1 MSTSPIARIDAHSRA
16 RRPAWWKDRP
26 SSGDR
31 YSIAVGDERTRLL
44 PRRSLLPCP
53 LLDINYCHAGVHGE
67 WTIMSSRFKPGAAA
81 VAAAACFTSI
91 AGFAADNDTVGE
103 VVVTAARLAQ
113 PLSDVIG
120 SATVITRAEIQ
131 RRQAQS
137 IQDLLRGE
145 AGISIANNGGLG
157 KLSSMFVRG
166 TEADQ
171 VLVLVDGV
179 RVGSASAGT
188 TRLEFLPVDQI
199 ERIEIVRGPRSSLYG
214 ADAIG
219 GVIQIFTTK
228 GQGPSISVG
237 GGSHDT
243 YNATAGFGLDNDNAW
258 FSVTGN
264 YTESDGFN
272 SCRNSR
278 VGAFFTGGCFTD
290 EPDADGYRNASGS
303 LRAGYRWGEKADI
316 EASTLYASGNS
327 EYDGSFANE
336 TDFVE
341 SVFSVKGRFAPTANW
356 NLTAQVGVSH
366 DDADDS
372 KDGVFVSTIDT
383 ERRNASLQSDWTLS
397 RNQVVTLGVD
407 YLEDRLDSTTDYDQ
421 TSRDNTGIFGQYKGR
436 FGAHEFLASV
446 RSDDNEQFGSHTTG
460 NLGWKWFF
468 TDGLAL
474 SAAWGSAFLAPNFN
488 DLYYPN
494 FSDPNL
500 RPEESDSY
508 EIGLSGSSTP
518 ITWSL
523 SAFQTQVDDLI
534 VFAAVP
540 GTFRFLPQNV
550 SEARIRGVEAE
561 ARTHWHGWS
570 FAANYTYLDPRN
582 RGAGINYD
590 NYLPRRARQSGRLD
604 VSYSA
609 GAFSVGTIV
618 NVQGSRYDD
627 VANSAEL
634 GSYALV
640 DLVGEFRFAGGW
652 SVQGKIANALDR
664 DYETARFYYQD
675 GRTYFVTLRYQ
686 PGR

>member
-1 MSTSPIARIDAHSRA
+1 M
-16 RRPAWWKDRP
+16 
-26 SSGDR
+26 
-31 YSIAVGDERTRLL
+31 
-44 PRRSLLPCP
+44 
-53 LLDINYCHAGVHGE
+53 N
-67 WTIMSSRFKPGAAA
+67 SRFKPGAAA
-81 VAAAACFTSI
+81 VAAAACFTSF
-91 AGFAADNDTVGE
+91 AGFAADTDTVGE

-113 PLSDVIG
+113 PISDVIG

-145 AGISIANNGGLG
+145 AGISVANNGGLG
-157 KLSSMFVRG
+157 KLSSMFIRG
-166 TEADQ
+166 AEADQ

-179 RVGSASAGT
+179 RVGSTSAGT
-188 TRLEFLPVDQI
+188 TRIEFLPVDQI
-199 ERIEIVRGPRSSLYG
+199 DRIEIVRGPRSSLYG

-219 GVIQIFTTK
+219 GVIQIFTIK
-228 GQGPSISVG
+228 GQGPSVSVG

-243 YNATAGFGLDNDNAW
+243 YNAAASFGLNNDNAW
-258 FSVTGN
+258 FSVSGN
-264 YTESDGFN
+264 YVESDGFN
-272 SCRNSR
+272 SCRASF
-278 VGAFFTGGCFTD
+278 AAGCFTD

-316 EASTLYASGNS
+316 EASALYASGHN
-327 EYDGSFANE
+327 EYDGGYTNE

-366 DDADDS
+366 DDADDF
-372 KDGVFVSTIDT
+372 KDGAFRGTIDT
-383 ERRNASLQSDWTLS
+383 ERRNASVQSDWTLS
-397 RNQVVTLGVD
+397 RDQVVSLGVD
-407 YLEDRLDSTTDYDQ
+407 YLEDRLDSTTAYDQ
-421 TSRDNTGIFGQYKGR
+421 TSRDNTGVFGQYKGR
-436 FGAHEFLASV
+436 FGAHEILASV
-446 RSDDNEQFGSHTTG
+446 RNDDNEQFGSHTTG

-468 TDGLAL
+468 ADGLAL

-488 DLYYPN
+488 DLYYPGS
-494 FSDPNL
+494 SDPNL

-508 EIGLSGSSTP
+508 EIGLSGSGTP
-518 ITWSL
+518 VAWSL
-523 SAFQTQVDDLI
+523 SAFQTQIDDLI

-540 GTFRFLPQNV
+540 GTLDFLPQNI

-561 ARTHWHGWS
+561 AHTRWNNWS

-582 RGAGINYD
+582 RGAGTNYD

-604 VSYSA
+604 VSYST

-618 NVQGSRYDD
+618 NVQGSRYDN

-634 GSYALV
+634 GGYALV
-640 DLVGEFRFAGGW
+640 DFIGEYRFPGGW
-652 SVQGKIANALDR
+652 SVQGKIANAFDR

-686 PGR
+686 PGL